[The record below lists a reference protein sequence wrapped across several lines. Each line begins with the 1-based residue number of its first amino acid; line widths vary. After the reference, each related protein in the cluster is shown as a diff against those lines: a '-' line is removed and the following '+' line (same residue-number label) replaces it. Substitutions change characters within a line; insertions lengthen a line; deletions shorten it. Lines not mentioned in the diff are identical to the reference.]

1 MQKRKCRKLLFYK
14 YIQCI
19 YIWCMV
25 RVYKIL
31 FIIISLAFCLKLSA
45 NDSARV
51 VRVKDGDTYVL
62 RKGNTDFTV
71 RLKNVDS
78 PELKQ
83 PYGYLSFVYTS
94 KLISG
99 KIVSYDSTGKDLYGR
114 VLADIWV
121 DNQRLDS
128 TLIRNGLAWHY
139 QTYSNDTL
147 LKSMMVLAINEH
159 KGLWKCGM
167 TGVCPPSFWRSYNLK
182 DRSKYCNTCK

>member
-1 MQKRKCRKLLFYK
+1 MN
-14 YIQCI
+14 
-19 YIWCMV
+19 

-31 FIIISLAFCLKLSA
+31 FLFLVATFSLKTNA

-71 RLKNVDS
+71 RLKNVDA

-83 PYGYLSFVYTS
+83 PYGYLSFVNTN
-94 KLISG
+94 KLLSG
-99 KIVSYDSTGKDLYGR
+99 RMVSYDSTGKDLYGR

-121 DNQRLDS
+121 NNQRLDS
-128 TLIRNGLAWHY
+128 TLIRNGWAWHY
-139 QTYSNDTL
+139 QTYSKDSL
-147 LKSMMVLAINEH
+147 LKSMMILAINEN

-167 TGVCPPSFWRSYNLK
+167 AGVCPPSFWRSYNLK
-182 DRSKYCNTCK
+182 DKSKYCNNCK

>member
-1 MQKRKCRKLLFYK
+1 MNKVF
-14 YIQCI
+14 
-19 YIWCMV
+19 
-25 RVYKIL
+25 KIL
-31 FIIISLAFCLKLSA
+31 IFISAICFSFKMNA

-83 PYGYLSFVYTS
+83 PYGYLSFVNTS
-94 KLISG
+94 KLLSG
-99 KIVSYDSTGKDLYGR
+99 RMVSYDSTGKDLYGR

-121 DNQRLDS
+121 NNQRLDS
-128 TLIRNGLAWHY
+128 TLIRNGWAWHY
-139 QTYSNDTL
+139 QTYSKDSL
-147 LKSMMVLAINEH
+147 LKSIMVLAINE
-159 KGLWKCGM
+159 KIGLWKCGM
-167 TGVCPPSFWRSYNLK
+167 DGVCPPSFWRSYKLK

>member
-1 MQKRKCRKLLFYK
+1 MNAIFKIIFLFL
-14 YIQCI
+14 IST
-19 YIWCMV
+19 
-25 RVYKIL
+25 
-31 FIIISLAFCLKLSA
+31 ISLKTNA

-83 PYGYLSFVYTS
+83 PYGYLSFVNTS
-94 KLISG
+94 KLLSG
-99 KIVSYDSTGKDLYGR
+99 RMVSYDSTGKDLYGR

-121 DNQRLDS
+121 NNQRLDS
-128 TLIRNGLAWHY
+128 TLIRNGWAWHY
-139 QTYSNDTL
+139 QTYSNDSL
-147 LKSMMVLAINEH
+147 LKSIMILAINEH

-167 TGVCPPSFWRSYNLK
+167 TGVCPPSFWRAYNLK
-182 DRSKYCNTCK
+182 NKNKYCNNCK

>member
-1 MQKRKCRKLLFYK
+1 MNEFF
-14 YIQCI
+14 
-19 YIWCMV
+19 
-25 RVYKIL
+25 KIL
-31 FIIISLAFCLKLSA
+31 IFISGCLLCLKLSA

-62 RKGNTDFTV
+62 RKGKTDFTV

-83 PYGYLSFVYTS
+83 PFGYLSFVYTS

-99 KIVSYDSTGKDLYGR
+99 KMVSYDSTGKDLYGR

>member
-1 MQKRKCRKLLFYK
+1 MNKFFKVISFLL
-14 YIQCI
+14 
-19 YIWCMV
+19 
-25 RVYKIL
+25 
-31 FIIISLAFCLKLSA
+31 LALIALNATA

-51 VRVKDGDTYVL
+51 VRVKDGDTYVF

-83 PYGYLSFVYTS
+83 PFGYLSFVYTS

-99 KIVSYDSTGKDLYGR
+99 KTVSFDSTGKDLYGR

-121 DNQRLDS
+121 NNQRLDS
-128 TLIRNGLAWHY
+128 TLIRNGWAWHY
-139 QTYSNDTL
+139 QTYSKDSL
-147 LKSMMVLAINEH
+147 LKSMMVLAINE
-159 KGLWKCGM
+159 KIGLWKCGM
-167 TGVCPPSFWRSYNLK
+167 DGVCPPSFWRSYKLK